1 VIVFEPDDRAASFQA
16 RSSLRHVALFIADN
30 WIYLGGAELGK
41 RIYAAGNIRG
51 MKSMESA
58 GLVADTL
65 GRVRDMVQTA
75 LKDLSPEELLAS
87 PKPPIAWLVWH
98 LSRVQDANFSG
109 LMERP
114 QLWIADGW
122 HARFNMAPEPRDY
135 GSGHRHTR
143 EQVEAFA
150 VNDKQL
156 LLDYLDTVFARTKGY
171 LSTVSNVDLNRVLN
185 EPQYHPLPTLSVRLA
200 SVINCNTR
208 HAGQI
213 EYLRGLIKHQGWFPA
228 TEK

>member
-1 VIVFEPDDRAASFQA
+1 
-16 RSSLRHVALFIADN
+16 
-30 WIYLGGAELGK
+30 
-41 RIYAAGNIRG
+41 
-51 MKSMESA
+51 MESA
-58 GLVADTL
+58 GLVADAL
-65 GRVRDMVQTA
+65 GRVREMVQA
-75 LKDLSPEELLAS
+75 VLKDLSPEELLAP
-87 PKPPIAWLVWH
+87 PKPHIAWLVWH

-122 HARFNMAPEPRDY
+122 HARFKMPPEPRDN
-135 GSGHRHTR
+135 GSDHRHTV
-143 EQVEAFA
+143 EQVEAFT

-156 LLDYLDTVFARTKGY
+156 LLDYLDAVFARTKGY
-171 LSTVSNVDLNRVLN
+171 LSTVSNADLNRVLN
-185 EPQYHPLPTLSVRLA
+185 EPQYQPLPTLSIRLA

-228 TEK
+228 AEK